1 MKKND
6 FLLSAPRAVRLM
18 LMVLMCLPMW
28 GGSVLMAQTSEPYA
42 VFDEASGVLTFKY
55 DNKKPGG
62 AYSLNYQE
70 STTPWKD
77 VKGKIKRLY
86 STLLLQM
93 QDLQNVP
100 AGSPLVLI

>member
-42 VFDEASGVLTFKY
+42 VFDEASGVLAFNY
-55 DNKKPGG
+55 DNKKTGRSIFAELSG
-62 AYSLNYQE
+62 KHYAME
-70 STTPWKD
+70 GC
-77 VKGKIKRLY
+77 KG
-86 STLLLQM
+86 
-93 QDLQNVP
+93 
-100 AGSPLVLI
+100 